1 MNRRIW
7 GNLMSKGFS
16 HVGLSTRNMD
26 ATVDFYQEVLGFN
39 CVAENQITVEEGG
52 HLRQVEF
59 DIGDGQFIGFLESH
73 NVPGIAEEYDT
84 GITSSLG
91 VPSMFYHVAFNVAT
105 LEKLTDIRSDLQAKG
120 IQVSPIVDH
129 GPGKSIYL
137 KDPNRIQLEFTVEVR
152 EFNKDDASGSFTI
165 AKHLLDPVG

>member
-1 MNRRIW
+1 M
-7 GNLMSKGFS
+7 GKGFS

-52 HLRQVEF
+52 YLRQVEF

-91 VPSMFYHVAFNVAT
+91 VPSMFYHVAFSVAT
-105 LEKLTDIRSDLQAKG
+105 EEKLTDLRSALEAKRV
-120 IQVSPIVDH
+120 QVSPIVDH
-129 GPGKSIYL
+129 GPGKSFYL

-152 EFNKDDASGSFTI
+152 EFNKDDASGAFKI

>member
-1 MNRRIW
+1 
-7 GNLMSKGFS
+7 MSKGFS

-52 HLRQVEF
+52 YLRQVEF

-105 LEKLTDIRSDLQAKG
+105 LEKLTHIRSDLEAKG

-137 KDPNRIQLEFTVEVR
+137 KDPNQIQLEFTVEVR